1 MDLERDLEEWLKP
14 KSREKGKNMS
24 CYYNASAT
32 KFLEDSMEV
41 DMDEFYEAF
50 LKQLPETAVIL
61 DAGCGMGTDSLY
73 FKNLGHYVIP
83 METSE
88 EICRLAGENIGQ
100 SVLFCR
106 FQDMHSKIKFDGI
119 WACAS
124 LVHMQRK
131 ELINVLKRFNWYL
144 KEKGVVYASFG
155 YGEFEGEREGE
166 YYIEVTEKMAG
177 ELFSDAGFEIQKI
190 WSKDDEREH
199 HEGEKYLNILAR
211 KL

>member
-1 MDLERDLEEWLKP
+1 
-14 KSREKGKNMS
+14 MS
-24 CYYNASAT
+24 CYYNASAK

-50 LKQLPETAVIL
+50 LEQVPETAVIL

-73 FKNLGHYVIP
+73 FKSLGHYVVP

-88 EICRLAGENIGQ
+88 DICRLAGENIGQ

-124 LVHMQRK
+124 LIHIPRR
-131 ELINVLKRFNWYL
+131 ELVNVFKRFNWYL
-144 KEKGVVYASFG
+144 KERGAVYASFG
-155 YGEFEGEREGE
+155 YGDFEGEREGE
-166 YYIEVTEKMAG
+166 YYIELTEQLASQICHEAGFNIEKMW
-177 ELFSDAGFEIQKI
+177 IT
-190 WSKDDEREH
+190 DDRRENH
-199 HEGEKYLNILAR
+199 RDEKYLNIVA
-211 KL
+211 KK